1 MTVSRFDDVIDA
13 IDDLIEDEIVEPAP
27 VRFTANTLSD
37 QDIDDFITATLARG
51 EDGMGT
57 PAATTVVAVR
67 RPRVTFEFM
76 MAANNEYRSRGG
88 EDGYAIGTVAHA
100 LLRLLDQS

>member
-37 QDIDDFITATLARG
+37 QDIDDFISATLARG

-57 PAATTVVAVR
+57 PAATTVVAPVPPQFPRGPR
-67 RPRVTFEFM
+67 RRKACAWTL
-76 MAANNEYRSRGG
+76 AYDAYLGIS
-88 EDGYAIGTVAHA
+88 
-100 LLRLLDQS
+100 